1 MDMFTQTDSDPTKA
15 ELPQHIRGVR
25 LTLRHQK
32 TDSLKANHKT
42 SETAET
48 KDLPCPD

>member
-1 MDMFTQTDSDPTKA
+1 MNMFRQTDSDPTKA
-15 ELPQHIRGVR
+15 KLPQHIRAR

-32 TDSLKANHKT
+32 ADSLKANHKT